1 MSNNINQVSDKFAV
15 QPAKDYTVLRPFGC
29 NIIKKQMRPELI
41 QAMSDIFQVHSDS
54 SAISD
59 EDDASYQLAG
69 NMKKEFNVTE
79 SLLGDKLSLLT
90 DQLSDI
96 AAQMYVSSLQSDWSF
111 KKDIVTPKHKEI
123 VENNMKDNALN
134 VQIHEVWGNISVAG
148 DFNPPHVH
156 TGGMSGVGYFRM
168 PDDIEEEWL
177 LENHEP
183 SAGMINFWDGRFAP
197 MSLTQFKVKPRV
209 GDIYIF
215 PAWLS
220 HSVHPF
226 RSKGERWSFSFNLSV
241 QNMNND
247 FALTNSEKLELKLE
261 RKKLLKEIKSA
272 S

>member
-1 MSNNINQVSDKFAV
+1 MSNTINQVSDKFAV
-15 QPAKDYTVLRPFGC
+15 QPAKEYTVLRPFGC
-29 NIIKKQMRPELI
+29 NIIKKQMYPELI
-41 QAMSDIFQVHSDS
+41 EAMCDVFQKQSDS
-54 SAISD
+54 GPISV
-59 EDDASYQLAG
+59 EEDASYQLAG
-69 NMKKEFNVTE
+69 NMKREFHLTE
-79 SLLGDKLSLLT
+79 SLLGDKISLLT
-90 DQLSDI
+90 DQLTDI
-96 AAQMYVSSLQSDWSF
+96 AAQMYVSTLQTDWNF

-123 VENNMKDNALN
+123 IENNMKNNALN
-134 VQIHEVWGNISVAG
+134 VQIHEAWGNISVAG

-177 LENHEP
+177 LEDHDP
-183 SAGMINFWDGRFAP
+183 SAGLINFWDGRFAP
-197 MSLTQFKVKPRV
+197 MSMTNFKVKPRV

-247 FALTNSEKLELKLE
+247 TKLTNLQKVELRLE
-261 RKKLLKEIKSA
+261 RKKLIKDMKSA